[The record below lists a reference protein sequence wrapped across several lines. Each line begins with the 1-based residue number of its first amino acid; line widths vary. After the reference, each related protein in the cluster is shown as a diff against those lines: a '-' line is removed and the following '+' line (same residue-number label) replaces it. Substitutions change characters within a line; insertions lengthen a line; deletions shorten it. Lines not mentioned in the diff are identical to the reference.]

1 MTGATYLAPHY
12 GPFNAKLRGHLPLV
26 VPADPAPVLVV
37 AGQNVTW
44 TEGRTI
50 VFDDT
55 YEHEVRD
62 LSSKSFAIPLG
73 KYYFQVIHQS
83 NGIRISVMFDINHP
97 DLTEDRLRLWRAR
110 LKVVGKSGSGPL
122 YRPDY
127 TANVLWKPDYSAKVT
142 MEKGGKNEL

>member
-1 MTGATYLAPHY
+1 MKTVQLSVLTGATHLAPHY

-55 YEHEVRD
+55 YEHEVRE
-62 LSSKSFAIPLG
+62 
-73 KYYFQVIHQS
+73 
-83 NGIRISVMFDINHP
+83 M
-97 DLTEDRLRLWRAR
+97 
-110 LKVVGKSGSGPL
+110 
-122 YRPDY
+122 
-127 TANVLWKPDYSAKVT
+127 
-142 MEKGGKNEL
+142 

>member
-1 MTGATYLAPHY
+1 MTGATHLAPHY

-55 YEHEVRD
+55 YEHEVERRKD
-62 LSSKSFAIPLG
+62 SL
-73 KYYFQVIHQS
+73 VILKI
-83 NGIRISVMFDINHP
+83 NIIS
-97 DLTEDRLRLWRAR
+97 R
-110 LKVVGKSGSGPL
+110 
-122 YRPDY
+122 
-127 TANVLWKPDYSAKVT
+127 
-142 MEKGGKNEL
+142 

>member
-1 MTGATYLAPHY
+1 MLTGATHLAPHY

-55 YEHEVRD
+55 YEHEVERRKD
-62 LSSKSFAIPLG
+62 SL
-73 KYYFQVIHQS
+73 VILKI
-83 NGIRISVMFDINHP
+83 NIIS
-97 DLTEDRLRLWRAR
+97 R
-110 LKVVGKSGSGPL
+110 
-122 YRPDY
+122 
-127 TANVLWKPDYSAKVT
+127 
-142 MEKGGKNEL
+142 

>member
-55 YEHEVRD
+55 YEHEVERRKD
-62 LSSKSFAIPLG
+62 SF
-73 KYYFQVIHQS
+73 VILK
-83 NGIRISVMFDINHP
+83 INIIF
-97 DLTEDRLRLWRAR
+97 R
-110 LKVVGKSGSGPL
+110 
-122 YRPDY
+122 
-127 TANVLWKPDYSAKVT
+127 
-142 MEKGGKNEL
+142 

>member
-1 MTGATYLAPHY
+1 MLTGATHLAPHY

-55 YEHEVRD
+55 YEHEVREIRQ
-62 LSSKSFAIPLG
+62 SF
-73 KYYFQVIHQS
+73 VILK
-83 NGIRISVMFDINHP
+83 INH
-97 DLTEDRLRLWRAR
+97 
-110 LKVVGKSGSGPL
+110 VSGDSPEQR
-122 YRPDY
+122 YQDICD
-127 TANVLWKPDYSAKVT
+127 V
-142 MEKGGKNEL
+142 

>member
-1 MTGATYLAPHY
+1 MLTGATYLAPHY

-62 LSSKSFAIPLG
+62 LSSKSFAIRKIFLQTHTS
-73 KYYFQVIHQS
+73 YFLKFPHFKSCIFTT
-83 NGIRISVMFDINHP
+83 NY
-97 DLTEDRLRLWRAR
+97 LRAWLKL
-110 LKVVGKSGSGPL
+110 LKVPF
-122 YRPDY
+122 
-127 TANVLWKPDYSAKVT
+127 
-142 MEKGGKNEL
+142 